1 MQCEECGERPA
12 TVHFTKIVQGE
23 KSEFHLCEACARE
36 KGDWLNQT
44 AAGFSLNSF
53 LSGLLNFDSAG
64 NAAATAPPRCS
75 TCGLT
80 YSQFSQVGRFGCA
93 DCYSHFEPKL
103 EPLLRKVHGSTT
115 HMGKVPQ
122 RTGGKMKAKRR
133 LEELRNQLRNA
144 IQSER
149 FEEAA
154 ELRDKIRELEQKLG

>member
-1 MQCEECGERPA
+1 MQCEECEERAA

-23 KSEFHLCEACARE
+23 KSEFHLCEVCARE
-36 KGDWLNQT
+36 KGDLLNQT
-44 AAGFSLNSF
+44 TAGFSLNSL

-64 NAAATAPPRCS
+64 ASTTVAPPRCS

-93 DCYSHFEPKL
+93 DCYSHFESRL

-115 HMGKVPQ
+115 HIGKVPQ
-122 RTGGKMKAKRR
+122 RTGGKMKTKRR
-133 LEELRNQLRNA
+133 LEELRTQLRNA
-144 IQSER
+144 IQSEK

-154 ELRDKIRELEQKLG
+154 DLRDKIRELEQNLG